1 MIDFRSINLASSPFR
16 LFAVSPFRPVAV
28 SPFRRVAQSFF
39 LFVAVISLT
48 ALSGPG
54 RIDIL
59 DGYTRYEVGRSL
71 VEHGDSIVR
80 DPNAWFS
87 VFPGRD
93 GRRYTNYRFPQ
104 SALAAGSI
112 VAADLTGPVSEARR
126 HFFFSLSGGVL
137 CGLIAVLYA
146 AWFSR
151 AGLSERASVL
161 WAAGGIFCTPL
172 WFYGTTTFDDVLGT
186 LFTLAGVAVAFWT
199 RERFLQSGAIA
210 AGLLLGIAF
219 NCKPP
224 LALFVAPALAAGW
237 DGRRPTRDQW
247 IRTGMMLAGV
257 VLGVAAYKAYDLYK
271 FPPSTWAANAV
282 AMQKGYALMWPG
294 NFWAGLMG
302 LLVSPGVGAVWYWP
316 PVIAGCYGVAAWYRS
331 EQWFALTLGLSS
343 AVFVCFIATMTFFAG
358 DPNWGPRYLTPVF
371 ALLWLFIPAGA
382 ARLRPPLVALLLALA
397 LAGQIAALSVDP
409 LRLYIERGLTSSF
422 FLNDPWAYF
431 RPRCSQLLARP
442 RQLREI
448 VCYAG
453 PAPQK
458 FSPAKRPTL
467 PVTVDPDGDEPLE
480 VQRYWVLNSLRPWW
494 ISQRHL
500 SESERP
506 VDLNAA
512 LRVLLTLLGIS
523 LAGLTF
529 VTRPWRMACQAVSS
543 TVNGL
548 GGHPPGNDSYSSR
561 IQILRNRTGLP

>member
-1 MIDFRSINLASSPFR
+1 MIDVRATNLASSPFLR
-16 LFAVSPFRPVAV
+16 VAV
-28 SPFRRVAQSFF
+28 SPCRRVATRFF
-39 LFVAVISLT
+39 LFVAVFSLA

-80 DPNAWFS
+80 DPDAWFS
-87 VFPGRD
+87 VFHGRD

-112 VAADLTGPVSEARR
+112 VAADFTGPVTEARR

-161 WAAGGIFCTPL
+161 WAAGGILCTPL

-186 LFTLAGVAVAFWT
+186 IFTLAGVASAFWT
-199 RERFLQSGAIA
+199 RARYRRSGAIA

-224 LALFVAPALAAGW
+224 LALFAAPALIAGW
-237 DGRRPTRDQW
+237 HGRRPTRAEW
-247 IRTGMMLAGV
+247 FRAGMMLAGV
-257 VLGVAAYKAYDLYK
+257 ILGVAAYKAYDLDK
-271 FPPSTWAANAV
+271 FPPSTWAANAE

-294 NFWAGLMG
+294 NFWAGFTA
-302 LLVSPGVGAVWYWP
+302 LLVSPGVGAIWYWP
-316 PVIAGCYGVAAWYRS
+316 PLFIGCCGLAAWYRR

-371 ALLWLFIPAGA
+371 ALLWLFVPAGA
-382 ARLRPPLVALLLALA
+382 ARLRRPLVALLLMLA
-397 LAGQIAALSVDP
+397 LAGQFAALSVDP

-458 FSPAKRPTL
+458 FSPASRPTL
-467 PVTVDPDGDEPLE
+467 PVTVDPDGNEPLE

-506 VDLNAA
+506 VDLDAA
-512 LRVLLTLLGIS
+512 LTILLSLLGIS
-523 LAGLTF
+523 LAGLILSQ
-529 VTRPWRMACQAVSS
+529 RPLTGFDM
-543 TVNGL
+543 
-548 GGHPPGNDSYSSR
+548 
-561 IQILRNRTGLP
+561 QIR